1 VRNDSVNIRING
13 AIMLSDVFH
22 KSCGL
27 ITGLGFISNGL
38 TAVDSVD
45 LRTTD
50 GKVLYHNDF

>member
-1 VRNDSVNIRING
+1 
-13 AIMLSDVFH
+13 MLSDIFH

-27 ITGLGFISNGL
+27 ITGLGFMSNGL

-50 GKVLYHNDF
+50 GKVLYHNDFNKQQP